1 MNKHSQKAF
10 ELFQQG
16 YNCAQSVAGAYA
28 EEVGMDFETMIK
40 MSSSFGG
47 GMGKLR
53 EVCGAVSAMFLIAG
67 LKKGYSNPND
77 DEVKQKHY
85 ELIQKLGHTFK
96 DKDSTIIC
104 RELLNLDEQES
115 APTPTK
121 RTPEFYEERPCSKF
135 IVSACEIL
143 DSVISENLTKI

>member
-85 ELIQKLGHTFK
+85 
-96 DKDSTIIC
+96 
-104 RELLNLDEQES
+104 
-115 APTPTK
+115 
-121 RTPEFYEERPCSKF
+121 
-135 IVSACEIL
+135 
-143 DSVISENLTKI
+143 

>member
-1 MNKHSQKAF
+1 MNEHSQKAF

-16 YNCAQSVAGAYA
+16 YNCAQAVVGAYA
-28 EEVGMDFETMIK
+28 EEVNIDFDTLIK

-67 LKKGYSNPND
+67 LKHGYNEPNN

-85 ELIQKLGHTFK
+85 ELIQKLGHAFKEKFSTF
-96 DKDSTIIC
+96 IC
-104 RELLNLDEQES
+104 RELLALNEQES
-115 APTPTK
+115 SPKPTK
-121 RTPEFYEERPCSKF
+121 RTPDFYQKRPCGKF
-135 IVSACEIL
+135 IISACEIL
-143 DSVISENLTKI
+143 DSVISEI